1 MISRERGNIW
11 PVISVAA
18 GAFIVLVV
26 LPLVLQRRNNARMAT
41 VDAQVSIGDTGATEA
56 QKPSSPANRWPNS
69 EVPRTAER
77 LRDVTAVAI
86 AAMTYVVESELS
98 GHVARN
104 TAEIITG
111 IVKRGLI
118 PSEWLTDQPGVLQ
131 MPNGS
136 VCLRYSRASLSVEL
150 ISVPKERTDGP
161 AILIR
166 LPDSE
171 NVGVGARYFES
182 MQVDGIIYP
191 EPFAP
196 IPAIIASGWQPRLF
210 KQTQIAETERAQLE
224 QWARS
229 NNSK

>member
-18 GAFIVLVV
+18 GAFVVLVGF
-26 LPLVLQRRNNARMAT
+26 PLVLQRRHNAQMAT
-41 VDAQVSIGDTGATEA
+41 VDAQVSIGDTGSSEA
-56 QKPSSPANRWPNS
+56 QKPTNPAYRWPNS

-86 AAMTYVVESELS
+86 AAMTYVVEDELS
-98 GHVARN
+98 GHVPRDVQ
-104 TAEIITG
+104 EIVAG

-118 PSEWLTDQPGVLQ
+118 PSEWLTDQPGILQ
-131 MPNGS
+131 LPTGS
-136 VCLRYSRASLSVEL
+136 VCLRYSPTSLSVEV
-150 ISVPKERTDGP
+150 ISVPAERTDGP

-182 MQVDGIIYP
+182 MQIDGIVYP

-210 KQTQIAETERAQLE
+210 KQTQIADSERAQLE
-224 QWARS
+224 QWAKA